1 MNRQWKIATATPRN
15 DGLDRLFHPSIYMG
29 KMDGPPPSPKRVS
42 AGLPRRVLDVSMRE
56 FSYLFAGYKNVTHD
70 VEGCIYAECSGSVGV
85 IISILSSVMGAL
97 MVETPQSVPTA
108 PSMHKHTMRVV
119 LVIMELCLETIYDN
133 AFLQSLGR
141 CLLYAYNAL
150 G

>member
-1 MNRQWKIATATPRN
+1 MET
-15 DGLDRLFHPSIYMG
+15 
-29 KMDGPPPSPKRVS
+29 PPPSPKRVP

-56 FSYLFAGYKNVTHD
+56 FPSLFAGYKNVTHD
-70 VEGCIYAECSGSVGV
+70 VGGCIYAECSGSVGV
-85 IISILSSVMGAL
+85 IISILSSVTGAL

-119 LVIMELCLETIYDN
+119 LVIVELCLETIYDN